1 MKISKFWKGGVNI
14 AEDEFTMSIPSMF
27 FILYLV
33 KLGNFG
39 KKNINKKNNIKK
51 YIDKNLGWKIYNEEF
66 ENYILYTCEN
76 FRVQNLWPKKIICE
90 K

>member
-33 KLGNFG
+33 KLGNFR
-39 KKNINKKNNIKK
+39 KQIYINKKNNTKK
-51 YIDKNLGWKIYNEEF
+51 YIDKNLGLNIYNKEF
-66 ENYILYTCEN
+66 ENYILYM
-76 FRVQNLWPKKIICE
+76 
-90 K
+90 